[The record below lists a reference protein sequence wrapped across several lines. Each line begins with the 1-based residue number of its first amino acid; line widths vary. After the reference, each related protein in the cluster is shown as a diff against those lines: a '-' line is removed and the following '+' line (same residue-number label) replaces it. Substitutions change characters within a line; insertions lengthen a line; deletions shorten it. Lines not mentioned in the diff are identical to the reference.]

1 MLGFILDWIVDIIG
15 ALIGRQECSQKVA
28 CRAGRLAKEK
38 VPGSQ
43 MMVMM
48 VESFVPPGLT
58 HWFSILKSGVMS
70 AFDSCEGSFIC
81 DFIEDEES

>member
-48 VESFVPPGLT
+48 VEMVFIFVIVIMVIMVIMVIIVIMV
-58 HWFSILKSGVMS
+58 FMFIVVIM
-70 AFDSCEGSFIC
+70 GSF
-81 DFIEDEES
+81 